1 MFEQVHG
8 EVLERRSW
16 PLQVNNTHALVK
28 HGENCS
34 HQVIRIVHALDL
46 LPLCLLILDRVHSPG
61 FSSHMLVLDARL
73 NALDLNV
80 TLLVSVLVLLDEVFG
95 FKDCSVRVH
104 LDDVHVH
111 IFALRDFLTCDHI
124 TYINYTI
131 LSVVSVV
138 VEEDVLC
145 VVISLINKEQL
156 SAAVLIVA
164 SFPCS
169 EVMLTCHGAEL
180 LESFQVLLELL

>member
-1 MFEQVHG
+1 
-8 EVLERRSW
+8 
-16 PLQVNNTHALVK
+16 
-28 HGENCS
+28 
-34 HQVIRIVHALDL
+34 
-46 LPLCLLILDRVHSPG
+46 
-61 FSSHMLVLDARL
+61 MLVFDARL
-73 NALDLNV
+73 NTLDLNV

-104 LDDVHVH
+104 LDYVHVH
-111 IFALRDFLTCDHI
+111 IFALRDFLTSDHI

-131 LSVVSVV
+131 FAIISVV

-145 VVISLINKEQL
+145 IVISLINKEQL

-169 EVMLTCHGAEL
+169 KVMLACHRAEL
-180 LESFQVLLELL
+180 LESF